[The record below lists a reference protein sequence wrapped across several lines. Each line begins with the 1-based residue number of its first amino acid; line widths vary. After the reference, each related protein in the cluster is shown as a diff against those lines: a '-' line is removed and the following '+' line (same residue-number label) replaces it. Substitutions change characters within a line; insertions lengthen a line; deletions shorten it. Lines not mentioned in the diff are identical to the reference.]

1 MASSSSSHIPDPR
14 FVCFSEYIA
23 DLQLP
28 LSPELLLTRRYFFL
42 HHQLSVSF
50 RFLCSLYFIF
60 PASPSLQLCLQFLNT
75 WHSTRG
81 TIVWGLERS
90 LGKQETW
97 VLSLLFPHVPFSLVG
112 NKDLVNNWEP
122 TNLKKIVFKTLKKI
136 TNNNSICASSVNI
149 RLF

>member
-1 MASSSSSHIPDPR
+1 MHGCQGERERQCKSVVRYFIIELLYPALLSFHSSPTSVFLKYSVRSVYSACSWISDIMASSSSSSHIPDPC

-28 LSPELLLTRRYFFL
+28 LSLELLLTRRYFFL

-75 WHSTRG
+75 
-81 TIVWGLERS
+81 
-90 LGKQETW
+90 
-97 VLSLLFPHVPFSLVG
+97 
-112 NKDLVNNWEP
+112 
-122 TNLKKIVFKTLKKI
+122 
-136 TNNNSICASSVNI
+136 
-149 RLF
+149 